1 MKSIKIIMYKKIAD
15 EFAKLVGSQLFDK
28 VEVKIGGQL
37 HQSFKNNNG
46 KMQANIEHIGD
57 KEENCFLCNFYSKQR
72 ERNPTGF
79 MELHG
84 VVHKFEKNT
93 ISEKM
98 EWCGYYGGFRVDSMN
113 FES

>member
-1 MKSIKIIMYKKIAD
+1 
-15 EFAKLVGSQLFDK
+15 
-28 VEVKIGGQL
+28 
-37 HQSFKNNNG
+37 
-46 KMQANIEHIGD
+46 
-57 KEENCFLCNFYSKQR
+57 
-72 ERNPTGF
+72 